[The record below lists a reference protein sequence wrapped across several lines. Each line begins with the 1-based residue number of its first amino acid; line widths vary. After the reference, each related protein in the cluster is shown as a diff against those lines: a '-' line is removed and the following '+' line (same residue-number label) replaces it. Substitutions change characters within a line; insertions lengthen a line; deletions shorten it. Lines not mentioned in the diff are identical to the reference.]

1 MKGPLSHIKVI
12 EMCRIMA
19 GPSAGQI
26 LADLGADV
34 IKIERPVVG
43 DDCRSWGPPFLKD
56 KNGNETKESAYFLSV
71 NRGKRS
77 LTVDLKSTDGQDIIK
92 QLAAQSDIV
101 LENFKVGTMEQY
113 GLSYNNLK
121 EINSKLIYCSVTGFG
136 QTGPRRKQAAYDFMI
151 QAMGGM
157 MSITGERDDKP
168 GGGPQKVGIPII
180 DLVSGLYAAV
190 GVLSALANR
199 DKTGMGQYVDIG
211 MLDSQAAILSNQAM
225 NFLISGNPPKRQG
238 NAHPNIQPQDVFSC
252 KDGEIAIAVGND
264 RQFVKLC
271 EAMGLSELAADNRF
285 SAAENRNRNIEI
297 LRPLIAGK
305 FIQDDR
311 KQWVAKLD
319 AVGVP
324 ASAINGVPE
333 MFEDEQVKARKIVQ
347 YIKHPQAGDMPIV
360 VNPIRLTETPLEYKV
375 PPPLLSEHSVEILRS
390 LDLTD
395 EEIAR
400 LKESGVI

>member
-199 DKTGMGQYVDIG
+199 DKTGMGEYVDIG

-271 EAMGLSELAADNRF
+271 EAMGFSELAADNRF

-324 ASAINGVPE
+324 ASAINGIPE
-333 MFEDEQVKARKIVQ
+333 MFEDEQVKTRKIVQ
-347 YIKHPQAGDMPIV
+347 YINHPQAGDMPIV